1 MLGKNEL
8 KFDHGFKCKKQ
19 PLKFL
24 RENIGEN
31 LQDLLDIISKAGVI
45 QEKISKLDFI
55 KLKTLA
61 LQKPL
66 LKDKPQPW
74 RKYCKPHI

>member
-8 KFDHGFKCKKQ
+8 KLDHGFKCKKQ

-31 LQDLLDIISKAGVI
+31 LHDLLDIISKAGVI
-45 QEKISKLDFI
+45 QEKK
-55 KLKTLA
+55 
-61 LQKPL
+61 
-66 LKDKPQPW
+66 
-74 RKYCKPHI
+74 